1 MKRHKT
7 IRKLPVIA
15 SRWSMWATQLTAR
28 LARWTDF
35 SGLDLILPLRGLART
50 LLLVQQRWLSSYLQV
65 QPRLNLSIS
74 RSNQQNF
81 GSNNVY
87 ASQLTL
93 LKLLSPELQRS
104 GRGRPLLVDRRGFTT
119 SLAPQR
125 GSQPAMTLALERTTS
140 EHLSAT
146 LNRYL
151 SLRRRD
157 DVTEFS
163 RLITQHT
170 QRQVDVFMNR
180 PPLALPVT
188 AANRIASRQIAWEA
202 MPETASFKRQS
213 SFNAAPEMVPPSLD
227 VELLADQVLKQ
238 IDRRVIARRE
248 RMGQI

>member
-1 MKRHKT
+1 MKRRKT
-7 IRKLPVIA
+7 IRKLPVIG
-15 SRWSMWATQLTAR
+15 SRWSIWATQLTAR
-28 LARWTDF
+28 LVRWTDF
-35 SGLDLILPLRGLART
+35 SGLTLILPLQGLART
-50 LLLVQQRWLSSYLQV
+50 LLLVQQRWLSSYMQV

-74 RSNQQNF
+74 SRNQQNF

-87 ASQLTL
+87 SSQLTL
-93 LKLLSPELQRS
+93 LKFLTPESQRS
-104 GRGRPLLVDRRGFTT
+104 GTRQPLFLERRGLTT
-119 SLAPQR
+119 GLAPQR
-125 GSQPAMTLALERTTS
+125 GSQPAMTLALARTTS

-146 LNRYL
+146 LNRSF

-188 AANRIASRQIAWEA
+188 AANRVAPRPIAWDA
-202 MPETASFKRQS
+202 MPETSSFKRQS
-213 SFNAAPEMVPPSLD
+213 SFNAPPEMAPPNLN

-238 IDRRVIARRE
+238 IDRRVVARRE

>member
-1 MKRHKT
+1 MKRRNT

-15 SRWSMWATQLTAR
+15 SRWSIWATQLTAR

-35 SGLDLILPLRGLART
+35 SGLALTVPLQGLART
-50 LLLVQQRWLSSYLQV
+50 LLLVQQRWLSSYVQV

-74 RSNQQNF
+74 SSNRQNF

-93 LKLLSPELQRS
+93 LKFLPRESQLGSTRQSLFMN
-104 GRGRPLLVDRRGFTT
+104 RRGLT
-119 SLAPQR
+119 SGFAPQK
-125 GSQPAMTLALERTTS
+125 GSQPAMTLALARTTS
-140 EHLSAT
+140 EHLSTT

-188 AANRIASRQIAWEA
+188 AANRIAPRQVAWEA
-202 MPETASFKRQS
+202 MPETSSFKRQG
-213 SFNAAPEMVPPSLD
+213 SFNAPPEMVPPSLN